1 MDEEQEESMKKWI
14 VRILLVMFV
23 FLLSGCSGIEP
34 EKRRYPLAMGVDW
47 ADGKFQV
54 YYGMPDLP
62 ASTGQNKQEE
72 GGNTSILAF
81 SGESFEQIQEIYD
94 QSQDKYLDLGH
105 VSALILGPGIR
116 EGGHWEIL
124 LKFLRE
130 GSMIGED
137 MYVFE
142 GENVDNLMN
151 LNQPLGTSLGEYLTG
166 IYENRPKGR
175 QSKGV
180 TLKEVYFSWY
190 EERELP
196 ELPRLKE
203 ENGKLKVEF
212 V

>member
-1 MDEEQEESMKKWI
+1 MKKTMTM
-14 VRILLVMFV
+14 VLVI
-23 FLLSGCSGIEP
+23 FLIFTLIGCSGIEP

-47 ADGKFQV
+47 ADGQFQV
-54 YYGMPDLP
+54 HYGMPDLP
-62 ASTGQNKQEE
+62 ASTGQDKQEE
-72 GGNTSILAF
+72 GGDTSVLSF
-81 SGESFEQIQEIYD
+81 SGETFEQIQQAYD
-94 QSQDKYLDLGH
+94 RSQDKYLDLGH
-105 VSALILGPGIR
+105 LEALILGPGIR
-116 EGGHWEIL
+116 EDRHWETL
-124 LKFLRE
+124 LEYLRK
-130 GSMIGED
+130 GSLIGED